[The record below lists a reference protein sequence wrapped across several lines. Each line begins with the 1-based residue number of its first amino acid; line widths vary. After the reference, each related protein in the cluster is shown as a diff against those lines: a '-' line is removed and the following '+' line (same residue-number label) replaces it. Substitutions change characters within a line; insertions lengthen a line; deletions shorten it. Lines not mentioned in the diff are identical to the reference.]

1 MAMTRA
7 RWEST
12 NRARELVLGV
22 LRDSPHDAMTAG
34 EVYAAI
40 VDAELTSSMQTAV
53 VLKFAAADGL
63 VIRETGHTA
72 REVLWRISEAGQAW
86 KPEPYNWKKSRGDKF
101 KAKPQAQ
108 APAISAQGDLR
119 PQNGHKPA
127 PTHPYNVTPAV
138 AKAPRP
144 APVTR
149 PLPAHLESKPDL
161 PKKPKAKAKTYADL
175 RIAEI
180 KGEKTTEWNTEQNA
194 DESAVIH
201 SWSAVVE
208 AIEAEGFTAA
218 ITPPPP
224 ETEPMPEVTS
234 PEIAIDVSELIDAR
248 PSESHEDE
256 APVTHSAHTC
266 TGHCANHAAFSQAD
280 EEAQIDRLAAHQTLR
295 ARENY
300 IVHLLTIADEHASTG
315 DDLGC
320 SPVWKTAR
328 RLAPVF
334 GLEKTYA

>member
-7 RWEST
+7 QWETT

-22 LRDSPHDAMTAG
+22 LRDSPNDAMTAA
-34 EVYAAI
+34 EIFTAI
-40 VDAELTSSMQTAV
+40 VDAELNSAKQTGV
-53 VLKFAAADGL
+53 ILKFAAQDGL
-63 VIRETGHTA
+63 VARETGSNA
-72 REVLWRISEAGQAW
+72 REVLWRITPEGLAW
-86 KPEPYNWKKSRGDKF
+86 KPEPYNWKKNRTDKV
-101 KAKPQAQ
+101 KTKAQ
-108 APAISAQGDLR
+108 APAVSAQGAL
-119 PQNGHKPA
+119 KPEKA
-127 PTHPYNVTPAV
+127 RNPAQDHPYNVTPAV
-138 AKAPRP
+138 AKTART

-149 PLPAHLESKPDL
+149 PLPIHLET
-161 PKKPKAKAKTYADL
+161 KTYADL
-175 RIAEI
+175 RLAKIMDALDDAP
-180 KGEKTTEWNTEQNA
+180 QNA

-300 IVHLLTIADEHASTG
+300 IVHLLTIADEHAGTG

>member
-1 MAMTRA
+1 MPTLKDQQREFSATTRA
-7 RWEST
+7 ALLTTLQENPGEWFSAKELAEFT
-12 NRARELVLGV
+12 NTGIE
-22 LRDSPHDAMTAG
+22 
-34 EVYAAI
+34 EVTPAQI
-40 VDAELTSSMQTAV
+40 GGL
-53 VLKFAAADGL
+53 LKFMRDDGL
-63 VIRETGHTA
+63 VE
-72 REVLWRISEAGQAW
+72 S
-86 KPEPYNWKKSRGDKF
+86 KPEMNINVWRLKRG
-101 KAKPQAQ
+101 AGATSSQIQAQ

-161 PKKPKAKAKTYADL
+161 PKKPKAKTYADL

-180 KGEKTTEWNTEQNA
+180 KGEKTTESNTEQNA

-201 SWSAVVE
+201 SWSVVVE

>member
-1 MAMTRA
+1 VA
-7 RWEST
+7 
-12 NRARELVLGV
+12 
-22 LRDSPHDAMTAG
+22 
-34 EVYAAI
+34 
-40 VDAELTSSMQTAV
+40 
-53 VLKFAAADGL
+53 K
-63 VIRETGHTA
+63 TA
-72 REVLWRISEAGQAW
+72 R
-86 KPEPYNWKKSRGDKF
+86 
-101 KAKPQAQ
+101 
-108 APAISAQGDLR
+108 
-119 PQNGHKPA
+119 
-127 PTHPYNVTPAV
+127 T
-138 AKAPRP
+138 

-149 PLPAHLESKPDL
+149 PLPIHLET
-161 PKKPKAKAKTYADL
+161 KTYADL
-175 RIAEI
+175 RLAKIMDALDDAP
-180 KGEKTTEWNTEQNA
+180 QNA

-266 TGHCANHAAFSQAD
+266 TGHCANHAAFSQA
-280 EEAQIDRLAAHQTLR
+280 LAAHQTLR
-295 ARENY
+295 AREKMKRLRLTDY

>member
-7 RWEST
+7 QWETT

-22 LRDSPHDAMTAG
+22 LRDSPNDAMTAA
-34 EVYAAI
+34 EIFTAI
-40 VDAELTSSMQTAV
+40 VDAELNGSMQTAV

-72 REVLWRISEAGQAW
+72 REVLWRISEAGKSW
-86 KPEPYNWKKSRGDKF
+86 KPEPYNWKKSRGDKL

-138 AKAPRP
+138 
-144 APVTR
+144 
-149 PLPAHLESKPDL
+149 
-161 PKKPKAKAKTYADL
+161 
-175 RIAEI
+175 
-180 KGEKTTEWNTEQNA
+180 
-194 DESAVIH
+194 
-201 SWSAVVE
+201 

>member
-7 RWEST
+7 QWETT

-22 LRDSPHDAMTAG
+22 LRDSPNDAMIAG

-72 REVLWRISEAGQAW
+72 REVLWRISEAGKSW
-86 KPEPYNWKKSRGDKF
+86 KPEPYNWKKSRGDKL
-101 KAKPQAQ
+101 KVKPQAQ

-144 APVTR
+144 APVTL
-149 PLPAHLESKPDL
+149 PLPIHLET
-161 PKKPKAKAKTYADL
+161 KTYAYL
-175 RIAEI
+175 RLAKIMDALDDAPESI
-180 KGEKTTEWNTEQNA
+180 TESNTEQNA

>member
-7 RWEST
+7 QWETT

-72 REVLWRISEAGQAW
+72 REVLWRISEAGKSW
-86 KPEPYNWKKSRGDKF
+86 KPEPYNWKKSRGDKL
-101 KAKPQAQ
+101 KVKPQAQ

-161 PKKPKAKAKTYADL
+161 PNNDKPLLGPCDSYQ
-175 RIAEI
+175 E
-180 KGEKTTEWNTEQNA
+180 
-194 DESAVIH
+194 ESARRR
-201 SWSAVVE
+201 
-208 AIEAEGFTAA
+208 AEYWKAEQIAA
-218 ITPPPP
+218 NRK
-224 ETEPMPEVTS
+224 
-234 PEIAIDVSELIDAR
+234 IDAMMPVIAAAR
-248 PSESHEDE
+248 CIRHWHDSVDGGMVVSGEHVRALWEALADYDE
-256 APVTHSAHTC
+256 
-266 TGHCANHAAFSQAD
+266 
-280 EEAQIDRLAAHQTLR
+280 
-295 ARENY
+295 
-300 IVHLLTIADEHASTG
+300 
-315 DDLGC
+315 
-320 SPVWKTAR
+320 
-328 RLAPVF
+328 
-334 GLEKTYA
+334 LEGSDGR

>member
-7 RWEST
+7 QWETT

-22 LRDSPHDAMTAG
+22 LRDSPNDAMTAG

-72 REVLWRISEAGQAW
+72 REVLWRISEAGKSW
-86 KPEPYNWKKSRGDKF
+86 KPEPYNWKKSRGDKL
-101 KAKPQAQ
+101 KVKPQAQ

-119 PQNGHKPA
+119 HQNGHKPA

-161 PKKPKAKAKTYADL
+161 PKKPKAKTYVDL

-180 KGEKTTEWNTEQNA
+180 KGEKTTESNTEQNA

-234 PEIAIDVSELIDAR
+234 PEIAI
-248 PSESHEDE
+248 
-256 APVTHSAHTC
+256 
-266 TGHCANHAAFSQAD
+266 D